1 MKNRKG
7 ITLVALVITIVVILI
22 LAGVSLNLIF
32 GENGILRKSE
42 YTANKYSKQSENERT
57 ELNDI
62 NLWIDEST
70 EKPIKVNVNE
80 KAKINGTINGEKASN
95 NNPVIPKGYT
105 PIDAG
110 NAIWGDGISSPA
122 QNSVDNGL
130 VIKDDDGNEW
140 VWVPVDEETIKKMY
154 VVSDKENG
162 EKLAGETEITTK
174 FYSNTTTIGKEGDT
188 VKIDRVKPNESEY
201 REPDLVTKYDLEEEY
216 YKNILDFKSP
226 KDMAEAFTKEYENML
241 KSIAKYGGF
250 YIGRYELS
258 NEGVQKGKTV
268 LFNTNWYN
276 LYKECATLNA
286 SEKVETR
293 MIWGVQWDLTCD
305 FISKKGEKKSI
316 TDSRS
321 WGNFLDSIDNAA
333 VMDGTTKKYGEG
345 QTTGFSEY
353 WKANNIYDFAGNY
366 VEWTQE
372 AGSNNECR
380 SLMGRDYKTE
390 GASSCTSRIKHYPNE
405 DHHNRIRHKTNFDNT
420 GLIKNYMIEF

>member
-130 VIKDDDGNEW
+130 VIKDDGNEW

-390 GASSCTSRIKHYPNE
+390 GASSCTSRIRHYPNE

>member
-293 MIWGVQWDLTCD
+293 MIWG
-305 FISKKGEKKSI
+305 
-316 TDSRS
+316 
-321 WGNFLDSIDNAA
+321 
-333 VMDGTTKKYGEG
+333 
-345 QTTGFSEY
+345 FSG
-353 WKANNIYDFAGNY
+353 I
-366 VEWTQE
+366 
-372 AGSNNECR
+372 
-380 SLMGRDYKTE
+380 
-390 GASSCTSRIKHYPNE
+390 
-405 DHHNRIRHKTNFDNT
+405 
-420 GLIKNYMIEF
+420 

>member
-162 EKLAGETEITTK
+162 EKLAGETGITTK

-216 YKNILDFKSP
+216 YKDILNFESP
-226 KDMAEAFTKEYENML
+226 GEMAEAFTKEYENML

-276 LYKECATLNA
+276 LYKECTTLNA

-390 GASSCTSRIKHYPNE
+390 GASSCTSRIRHYPNE

>member
-42 YTANKYSKQSENERT
+42 YTANKYSKQNENEQT

-70 EKPIKVNVNE
+70 EKLIKVNVNE

-95 NNPVIPKGYT
+95 NNPVIPKGYI

-390 GASSCTSRIKHYPNE
+390 GASSCTSRIRHYPNE

>member
-293 MIWGVQWDLTCD
+293 MIWWVQWDLTCD

-390 GASSCTSRIKHYPNE
+390 GASSCTSRIRHYPNE

>member
-7 ITLVALVITIVVILI
+7 ITLVTLVIAVVVLLI
-22 LAGVSLNLIF
+22 LTGVSLNLIF
-32 GENGILRKSE
+32 GRNGILSKSNDV
-42 YTANKYSKQSENERT
+42 ANKYSKQSENERT

-390 GASSCTSRIKHYPNE
+390 GASSCTSRIRHYPNE

>member
-276 LYKECATLNA
+276 LYKECTTLNA

-293 MIWGVQWDLTCD
+293 MIWGGQWDLTCD

-372 AGSNNECR
+372 AGNNNECR

-390 GASSCTSRIKHYPNE
+390 GASSCTSKIRHYPNE
-405 DHHNRIRHKTNFDNT
+405 EHHNRIRHKTNFDNT

>member
-390 GASSCTSRIKHYPNE
+390 GASSCTSRIRHYPNE

>member
-42 YTANKYSKQSENERT
+42 YTANKYSKQNENEQT

-70 EKPIKVNVNE
+70 EKLIKVNVNE
-80 KAKINGTINGEKASN
+80 KAKINGTINGKKASN

-390 GASSCTSRIKHYPNE
+390 GASSCTSRIRHYPNE

>member
-42 YTANKYSKQSENERT
+42 YTANKYSKQNENEQT

-70 EKPIKVNVNE
+70 EKLIKVNVNE

-95 NNPVIPKGYT
+95 NNPVIPKGYI

-258 NEGVQKGKTV
+258 NEGVQKRKTV

-390 GASSCTSRIKHYPNE
+390 GASSCTSRIRHYPNE

>member
-7 ITLVALVITIVVILI
+7 ITLVALVIAVVVLLI
-22 LAGVSLNLIF
+22 LTGVSLNLIF
-32 GENGILRKSE
+32 GRNGILSKSNDV
-42 YTANKYSKQSENERT
+42 ANKYSKQSENERT

-276 LYKECATLNA
+276 LYKECTTLNA

-390 GASSCTSRIKHYPNE
+390 GASSCTSRIRHYPNE